1 MGVQDDRE
9 SYQRPSGPLVA
20 SARMA
25 GAALRILAVADCQ
38 SIHTLRWARRL
49 ADRGHELHI
58 VSNRVRVRA
67 VDVEGMHVY
76 DIRRLDAITRV
87 PGVRRL
93 RFGPAVR
100 QLARRLGPDV
110 IHAHGTTPYGWW
122 ASLAGVHPLVVS
134 PWGRDVLL
142 DAKTEP
148 GRSRSRAALEAADLI
163 VVNSEAIARAAV
175 EAGADPDLIHHVIW
189 HTNLD
194 GFGPERA
201 DKQALKRLFGWPGD
215 AVVVLSLRNFQ
226 ERTNIDVLV
235 RAFDRVRRDEPHARL
250 LLSARGGA
258 ERAPIEALVR
268 ELRLGEVAAFHR
280 VDPEGLPELA
290 ASGDIV
296 VTLAA
301 TDSSPSSLLEAMA
314 SGQPLVGGHCPSID
328 EWIGPGEGAE
338 LVECRDVDAVA
349 DALLRLVRDPE
360 LRRAYGERNARVT
373 RERVAETGPVLE
385 ALYRDVA
392 AGRRPARPATAA

>member
-1 MGVQDDRE
+1 
-9 SYQRPSGPLVA
+9 
-20 SARMA
+20 MA

-49 ADRGHELHI
+49 VDRGHELHI
-58 VSNRVRVRA
+58 VSNRVAVRP
-67 VDVEGMHVY
+67 VDVAGMHVY

-87 PGVRRL
+87 PGMRRF

-100 QLARRLGPDV
+100 ALARRVEPDV
-110 IHAHGTTPYGWW
+110 VHAHGTTPYAWW
-122 ASLAGVHPLVVS
+122 AALADVHPLVVS

-148 GRSRSRAALEAADLI
+148 GRSRSKIALEAADLI
-163 VVNSEAIARAAV
+163 IVNSDAIARAAV
-175 EAGADPDLIHHVIW
+175 EAGADPTLIHHVIW

-201 DKQALKRLFGWPGD
+201 DKAALKRRFGWPGD
-215 AVVVLSLRNFQ
+215 AVVILSLRNFQ
-226 ERTNIDVLV
+226 ARTNVDVLV
-235 RAFDRVRRDEPHARL
+235 RAFDRVRREEPRARL
-250 LLSARGGA
+250 LLAARGGA
-258 ERAPIEALVR
+258 ERAPIESLVR
-268 ELRLGEVAAFHR
+268 ELGLGELAAFHR
-280 VDPEGLPELA
+280 VDPEALPELA

-328 EWIGPGEGAE
+328 EWIGQGEGAE
-338 LVECRDVDAVA
+338 MVECRDEDAVTG
-349 DALLRLVRDPE
+349 ALLHLVRDPQ
-360 LRRAYGERNARVT
+360 LRHAYGERNARVT
-373 RERVAETGPVLE
+373 RERVSETGPVLE
-385 ALYRDVA
+385 TLYRDLA
-392 AGRRPARPATAA
+392 AGRKPARAATAA